1 MIPAAGQ
8 GIMALQTRAGE
19 DLSYLSGVVDEEGTL
34 CARAER
40 AFVRKLD
47 GGCSAPIAAHAV
59 IEGETITLTGLYVD
73 EAGQV
78 FRDKISGPRER
89 GTALAE
95 QLANS
100 MKEGHPCLVK

>member
-1 MIPAAGQ
+1 MSLYRQRLDRVRREMEEAG
-8 GIMALQTRAGE
+8 
-19 DLSYLSGVVDEEGTL
+19 LSQLLVTDHLS
-34 CARAER
+34 
-40 AFVRKLD
+40 
-47 GGCSAPIAAHAV
+47 IYY
-59 IEGETITLTGLYVD
+59 LTGLYVD